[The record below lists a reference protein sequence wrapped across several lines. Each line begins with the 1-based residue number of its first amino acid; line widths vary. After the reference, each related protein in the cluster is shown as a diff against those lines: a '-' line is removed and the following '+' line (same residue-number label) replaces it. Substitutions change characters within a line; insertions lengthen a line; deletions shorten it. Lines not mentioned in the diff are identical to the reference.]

1 MSALAAYP
9 PDGYTARLLIPMSL
23 QPLGSLPIVLA
34 QAASGT
40 GGANILFFV
49 ALFAI
54 MYFVLIRPQQKQAKE
69 QQTMIAALKKG
80 DDVITSS
87 GILGKVFSVEE
98 KLVTV
103 EIATGVKVR
112 MLKSSVQGKVTVEPR
127 GEKAGDKTDS
137 SEAKK
142 EEK

>member
-9 PDGYTARLLIPMSL
+9 PEGYTARLLIPMTL
-23 QPLGSLPIVLA
+23 ASLPTVLA
-34 QAASGT
+34 QAASGS
-40 GGANILFFV
+40 GSMNILFFG

-87 GILGKVFSVEE
+87 GILGKVFAVDE
-98 KLVTV
+98 KVITV
-103 EIATGVKVR
+103 EIARDVKVR
-112 MLKSSVQGKVTVEPR
+112 MLKTSVQGKVTVEPR
-127 GEKAGDKTDS
+127 TEKSEG

>member
-23 QPLGSLPIVLA
+23 STLPVVLA
-34 QAASGT
+34 QAG
-40 GGANILFFV
+40 GGAASTIPLM
-49 ALFAI
+49 LGMFAI
-54 MYFVLIRPQQKQAKE
+54 IYFVMIRPQQKQQKE
-69 QQTMIAALKKG
+69 KQTMLGALKKG

-87 GILGKVFSVEE
+87 GILGKVFAVDE
-98 KLVTV
+98 KVVTIDV
-103 EIATGVKVR
+103 GSNVKVR
-112 MLKSSVQGKVTVEPR
+112 MLKSSVEAKVTVEPR
-127 GEKAGDKTDS
+127 VEKTSSDS

>member
-1 MSALAAYP
+1 
-9 PDGYTARLLIPMSL
+9 MSL
-23 QPLGSLPIVLA
+23 GTLPLVLA
-34 QAASGT
+34 QAAAP
-40 GGANILFFV
+40 GGAGQNIVFFI

-69 QQTMIAALKKG
+69 QQSLISALKKG
-80 DDVITSS
+80 DDVITSA
-87 GILGKVFSVEE
+87 GILGKVFAVDE
-98 KLVTV
+98 KMVTL

-112 MLKSSVQGKVTVEPR
+112 MLKTSVQGKVTVEPP
-127 GEKAGDKTDS
+127 KTESS

>member
-1 MSALAAYP
+1 MSALAGYP
-9 PDGYTARLLIPMSL
+9 PDGYTARLLNPMSL
-23 QPLGSLPIVLA
+23 STLAAVPTVFA
-34 QAASGT
+34 QAAGGGT
-40 GGANILFFV
+40 GGMNIVFFV

-69 QQTMIAALKKG
+69 QQTMLAALKKG

-87 GILGKVFSVEE
+87 GILGKVFAVDE
-98 KLVTV
+98 KVVTV
-103 EIATGVKVR
+103 EIARDVKVR

-127 GEKAGDKTDS
+127 VEK
-137 SEAKK
+137 SEGGSDAKK

>member
-1 MSALAAYP
+1 M
-9 PDGYTARLLIPMSL
+9 
-23 QPLGSLPIVLA
+23 VLA
-34 QAASGT
+34 QAAANSG
-40 GGANILFFV
+40 GMNIIFFV

-87 GILGKVFSVEE
+87 GILGKVFAVDDKVVTLEVGSGM
-98 KLVTV
+98 KL
-103 EIATGVKVR
+103 R

-127 GEKAGDKTDS
+127 TEKSEG